1 MKEALIIAGIIIAVI
16 VVMIVLLASGIR
28 AMLYF
33 DISTIKSAGNSA
45 EMYSATIRPRS
56 LGCHLHIN

>member
-1 MKEALIIAGIIIAVI
+1 
-16 VVMIVLLASGIR
+16 MIVLLASGIR